1 MSAPLR
7 NECTFKTYVVKV
19 CNINVQFT
27 MVKEQ
32 IRTTHMKLFINKRR
46 YLGVSAT
53 EYYLL
58 LHSIARGT
66 LSLSPID
73 TYL

>member
-1 MSAPLR
+1 
-7 NECTFKTYVVKV
+7 
-19 CNINVQFT
+19 

-32 IRTTHMKLFINKRR
+32 IRTTHMKLFINKRTS
-46 YLGVSAT
+46 LGVSAT

-66 LSLSPID
+66 LSLPPID
-73 TYL
+73 TYLYSGLEEIKCVQYLSVIKKSTNEH

>member
-7 NECTFKTYVVKV
+7 NECTFKTYEVKV